1 MGEYHNAVMVFLLV
15 ALVVAT
21 DWLLARKK
29 KDGVSPT
36 DWRRFRG
43 MLGIGGILAVAT
55 WILGKTI

>member
-1 MGEYHNAVMVFLLV
+1 VGEYQTAVMVFLLV

-29 KDGVSPT
+29 KDGVTPT

-43 MLGIGGILAVAT
+43 MLGIGAILAVAT
-55 WILGKTI
+55 WFLGQTI